1 VCSSDLGVRRAR
13 KVLGRFFVVSLVL
26 GATACAGAP
35 SSSSH
40 WGAPS
45 SPYSAS
51 SSHGTGHGRVNAT
64 PRVAGSSSHQKV
76 GRPYQV
82 SGLWYVPAREDNYN
96 EVGVAS
102 WYGPNFHGR
111 DTANGE
117 VFDQNL
123 LSAAHTT
130 LPIPSIV
137 RVTNLENGRSIT
149 VRLNDRGPFVD
160 DRIIDMSRA
169 AAVELGFHR
178 QGTARVRVQYMG
190 PAGAH
195 DQALQAGAT
204 PQTTPNTT
212 LVSAEPAYR
221 PQAPGLYSPDPA
233 PVRRAPQRRPEPANR
248 SIYVQVASFHE
259 RARAIELV
267 RRLGAGGPV
276 FITSVDVNG
285 STWHRVT
292 IGPWPMMRAAN
303 EARDAVARMGFPD
316 ARVVSRD

>member
-1 VCSSDLGVRRAR
+1 MVLLKPTDAR
-13 KVLGRFFVVSLVL
+13 HTRQMLGRFLVLWLVL
-26 GATACAGAP
+26 GAAACAGSP
-35 SSSSH
+35 SSSGH
-40 WGAPS
+40 WGAPTGVYGS
-45 SPYSAS
+45 GSA
-51 SSHGTGHGRVNAT
+51 HNAGAGRSGRRAGVS
-64 PRVAGSSSHQKV
+64 PRVAGSSSHQKI

-82 SGLWYVPAREDNYN
+82 SGIWYVPSREDHYS

-102 WYGPNFHGR
+102 WYGPNFHGK

-117 VFDQNL
+117 VFDQNAMT
-123 LSAAHTT
+123 AAHTT

-137 RVTNLENGRSIT
+137 RVTNLENGRSLV

-169 AAVELGFHR
+169 AALELGFQR
-178 QGTARVRVQYMG
+178 QGTARVRVEYVG
-190 PAGAH
+190 PADAAGGAI
-195 DQALQAGAT
+195 Q
-204 PQTTPNTT
+204 
-212 LVSAEPAYR
+212 VSAPTAPSTRAAPAYR
-221 PQAPGLYSPDPA
+221 AQAPGLYNPDPA
-233 PVRRAPQRRPEPANR
+233 PARRAPVRRPEPVSQ

-267 RRLGAGGPV
+267 HRLGAGGPV

-303 EARDAVARMGFPD
+303 EARDAVARMEIGR
-316 ARVVSRD
+316 AHV